1 VRWITKLACVACL
14 GALLVG
20 CGERLSEIKGAVS
33 GINSAADSAASA
45 VGRDVHAIRAITIN
59 YKNTTFTVNDLFKSI
74 LRDIRWDYDPDKKE
88 LHVRGTWQA
97 PLFSEQTWD
106 EAMKKQLAETGVV
119 NVTCVI
125 KDDQIDGSQT
135 VITLVFNDDT
145 ILEMTGEEALDY
157 LYDTYLKK

>member
-1 VRWITKLACVACL
+1 MRWITKLACVACL
-14 GALLVG
+14 CALLAG
-20 CGERLSEIKGAVS
+20 CGERLSEIKDAAS

-59 YKNTTFTVNDLFKSI
+59 YKDTTFTVNDLFKSI

-97 PLFSEQTWD
+97 PLFSEQSWD
-106 EAMKKQLAETGVV
+106 DTMKKQLAETGVV

-125 KDDQIDGSQT
+125 NNDQIDGSLT
-135 VITLVFNDDT
+135 EVTLVFNNET

-157 LYDTYLKK
+157 LYDTYFKK

>member
-1 VRWITKLACVACL
+1 
-14 GALLVG
+14 
-20 CGERLSEIKGAVS
+20 
-33 GINSAADSAASA
+33 
-45 VGRDVHAIRAITIN
+45 
-59 YKNTTFTVNDLFKSI
+59 
-74 LRDIRWDYDPDKKE
+74 
-88 LHVRGTWQA
+88 
-97 PLFSEQTWD
+97 
-106 EAMKKQLAETGVV
+106 MV